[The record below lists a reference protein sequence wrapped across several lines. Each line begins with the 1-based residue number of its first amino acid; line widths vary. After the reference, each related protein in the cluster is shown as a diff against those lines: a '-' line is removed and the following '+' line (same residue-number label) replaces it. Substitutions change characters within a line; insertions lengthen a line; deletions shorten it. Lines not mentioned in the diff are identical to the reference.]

1 MSSTPDLHAGG
12 RCRSRRTACLGACL
26 LMLPLVSPATKGWA
40 ETTLLG
46 PVTAT
51 VSVSPE
57 QPVIGDLVT
66 LTVEVTAEAG
76 VEVLMPEFGEALDRF
91 AIIDFVP
98 KQEVAPDGKSR
109 WQQTYRLQPA
119 ISGPQAVPPLLIEFV
134 DRRPGERTAPEGQ
147 DAYELLTPRL
157 DFEVESVIPETAGNE
172 LKPPLG
178 ELSLPT
184 EQTGGWWILGGVAM
198 GLAVAA
204 GGLLWF
210 YQRESVPLATSAYDA
225 AKTRLRQL
233 RDQPLPAQD
242 QLDPFFVEL
251 SDIVRR
257 YLEQRFRLRA
267 PELTTEEFLEVAAS
281 SPDLSKRHQQT
292 LQTFLSQADM
302 VKFAGLKPGP
312 RDIQGALDAAE
323 QFIDE
328 TE

>member
-1 MSSTPDLHAGG
+1 
-12 RCRSRRTACLGACL
+12 
-26 LMLPLVSPATKGWA
+26 
-40 ETTLLG
+40 
-46 PVTAT
+46 
-51 VSVSPE
+51 
-57 QPVIGDLVT
+57 
-66 LTVEVTAEAG
+66 
-76 VEVLMPEFGEALDRF
+76 
-91 AIIDFVP
+91 
-98 KQEVAPDGKSR
+98 
-109 WQQTYRLQPA
+109 
-119 ISGPQAVPPLLIEFV
+119 
-134 DRRPGERTAPEGQ
+134 
-147 DAYELLTPRL
+147 
-157 DFEVESVIPETAGNE
+157 
-172 LKPPLG
+172 
-178 ELSLPT
+178 
-184 EQTGGWWILGGVAM
+184 M
-198 GLAVAA
+198 GLVVAA

-210 YQRESVPLATSAYDA
+210 YQRESVPLATSAYET

-292 LQTFLSQADM
+292 LQVFLSQADM